1 MSFSRLDATDF
12 VISADSVTAPAWSTN
27 SPVLT
32 QFFTASVTQAS
43 LSSSYYLDVYQTA
56 SNLSNAA
63 VQFSIAYGHIYGS
76 GSAPL
81 NALIPQNTPSRI
93 TFGQYRNLMYGDAES
108 PVDFSYNGTGVTSS
122 LNLIAI
128 PVDRNRYKESLMP
141 GTFNLVLGTGSAL
154 LSLTDN
160 SNDISTITY
169 IDGGRVYNLISGS
182 NGSAVSSPTLSGA
195 SKGYT
200 VSGSYG
206 FYLPDMG
213 AIVLNPAALALP
225 VGSGGLN
232 VQLTSSTAASSLLS
246 NHLKALE
253 LFVSGARAFSSTGSG
268 FQLNSQET
276 ISSNYIFVRVK
287 NGEYN
292 YTSNPSFISGS
303 GNLVYSNFINS
314 PQTFP
319 TTVGM
324 YNDNNELLAVAKM
337 SKPLTKDFTKEALIR
352 VKLDY

>member
-27 SPVLT
+27 APVLT
-32 QFFTASVTQAS
+32 QFFTLASNATG
-43 LSSSYYLDVYQTA
+43 SYYLDVYQTA

-63 VQFSIAYGHIYGS
+63 IQFSIAYGHIYGS

-122 LNLIAI
+122 LNLIALPI
-128 PVDRNRYKESLMP
+128 DRNRYKESLMP

-213 AIVLNPAALALP
+213 AIILNPATLAL
-225 VGSGGLN
+225 STAAGGLN
-232 VQLTSSTAASSLLS
+232 VQMTSSTSPAIGGF
-246 NHLKALE
+246 NHSKVLE

>member
-32 QFFTASVTQAS
+32 QFFTLASNATG
-43 LSSSYYLDVYQTA
+43 SYYLDVYQTT
-56 SNLSNAA
+56 SSLSNAA
-63 VQFSIAYGHIYGS
+63 IQFSIAYGHIYGS

-81 NALIPQNTPSRI
+81 NPLIPQNTPSRI

-141 GTFNLVLGTGSAL
+141 GTFNLTLGTGSAL

-182 NGSAVSSPTLSGA
+182 NGSAASSPTLSGA

-200 VSGSYG
+200 TAGSYG

-213 AIVLNPAALALP
+213 TIILNPSALALA

-232 VQLTSSTAASSLLS
+232 VQMTGSTSPALGGFNNSKVLDLFKVGAA
-246 NHLKALE
+246 
-253 LFVSGARAFSSTGSG
+253 AFSLSGSG

-276 ISSNYIFVRVK
+276 ISSNYVFVRVK

-352 VKLDY
+352 VKLDW

>member
-32 QFFTASVTQAS
+32 QFFTLAGNATG
-43 LSSSYYLDVYQTA
+43 SYYLDVYQTA

-63 VQFSIAYGHIYGS
+63 VQFSIAYGHAFGS

-81 NALIPQNTPSRI
+81 NPLIPQNTPSRI
-93 TFGQYRNLMYGDAES
+93 TFGQYRNLIYGDAES
-108 PVDFSYNGTGVTSS
+108 LVDFSYNGTGVTSS
-122 LNLIAI
+122 LSLVAI

-169 IDGGRVYNLISGS
+169 VDGGRLYNLISGS
-182 NGSAVSSPTLSGA
+182 NGSAASSPTLAGA

-213 AIVLNPAALALP
+213 AIILNPAALALP

-232 VQLTSSTAASSLLS
+232 VQFTGSTTPALGGFNSR
-246 NHLKALE
+246 KMLE
-253 LFVSGARAFSSTGSG
+253 LFVSGARAFASTGSG

-276 ISSNYIFVRVK
+276 ISSNYVFVRVK

-337 SKPLTKDFTKEALIR
+337 SKPLVKDFTKEALIR
-352 VKLDY
+352 VKLDW

>member
-32 QFFTASVTQAS
+32 QFFTLASNATG
-43 LSSSYYLDVYQTA
+43 SYYLDVYQTA

-63 VQFSIAYGHIYGS
+63 IQFSIAYGHAFGS

-81 NALIPQNTPSRI
+81 NPLIPQNTPSRI
-93 TFGQYRNLMYGDAES
+93 TFGQYRNLIYGDAES
-108 PVDFSYNGTGVTSS
+108 LVDFSYNGTGVTSS

-169 IDGGRVYNLISGS
+169 VDGGRLYNLISGS
-182 NGSAVSSPTLSGA
+182 NGSAASSPTLAGA

-213 AIVLNPAALALP
+213 AIILNPAALALP

-232 VQLTSSTAASSLLS
+232 VQMTGSTLPALGGF
-246 NHLKALE
+246 NNTKVLE
-253 LFVSGARAFSSTGSG
+253 LFRSGALAFSSTGSG

-276 ISSNYIFVRVK
+276 ISSNYVFVRVK

-337 SKPLTKDFTKEALIR
+337 SKPLVKDFTKEALIR
-352 VKLDY
+352 VKLDW

>member
-1 MSFSRLDATDF
+1 
-12 VISADSVTAPAWSTN
+12 
-27 SPVLT
+27 
-32 QFFTASVTQAS
+32 
-43 LSSSYYLDVYQTA
+43 
-56 SNLSNAA
+56 
-63 VQFSIAYGHIYGS
+63 
-76 GSAPL
+76 
-81 NALIPQNTPSRI
+81 
-93 TFGQYRNLMYGDAES
+93 
-108 PVDFSYNGTGVTSS
+108 
-122 LNLIAI
+122 
-128 PVDRNRYKESLMP
+128 
-141 GTFNLVLGTGSAL
+141 
-154 LSLTDN
+154 
-160 SNDISTITY
+160 
-169 IDGGRVYNLISGS
+169 LISGS
-182 NGSAVSSPTLSGA
+182 NGSAVNSPTLTGA

-213 AIVLNPAALALP
+213 AILLNPAALALP

-232 VQLTSSTAASSLLS
+232 AQMSSTTAASSLLS

-253 LFVSGARAFSSTGSG
+253 LFVSGARAFASTGSG

-276 ISSNYIFVRVK
+276 ISSNYVFVRIK

-337 SKPLTKDFTKEALIR
+337 SKPLIKDFTKEALIR
-352 VKLDY
+352 VKLDW

>member
-1 MSFSRLDATDF
+1 
-12 VISADSVTAPAWSTN
+12 
-27 SPVLT
+27 
-32 QFFTASVTQAS
+32 
-43 LSSSYYLDVYQTA
+43 
-56 SNLSNAA
+56 
-63 VQFSIAYGHIYGS
+63 
-76 GSAPL
+76 
-81 NALIPQNTPSRI
+81 
-93 TFGQYRNLMYGDAES
+93 MYGDAES

-122 LNLIAI
+122 LNLIALPI
-128 PVDRNRYKESLMP
+128 DRNRYKESLMP

-182 NGSAVSSPTLSGA
+182 NGSAASSPTLSGA

-200 VSGSYG
+200 TAGSYG

-213 AIVLNPAALALP
+213 AIILNPSALALA

-232 VQLTSSTAASSLLS
+232 VQMTGSTSPALGGFNNTKVLDLFKVGAA
-246 NHLKALE
+246 
-253 LFVSGARAFSSTGSG
+253 AFSSTGSG

-276 ISSNYIFVRVK
+276 ISSNYVFVRVK

-319 TTVGM
+319 TTVGL

-352 VKLDY
+352 VKLDF

>member
-32 QFFTASVTQAS
+32 QFFTLASNATG
-43 LSSSYYLDVYQTA
+43 SYYLDVYQTA
-56 SNLSNAA
+56 SSLSNSA

-141 GTFNLVLGTGSAL
+141 GTFNLVLSTGSAF

-182 NGSAVSSPTLSGA
+182 NGSAALSPTLSGA

-213 AIVLNPAALALP
+213 AIILNPAALALP
-225 VGSGGLN
+225 TAAGGLN
-232 VQLTSSTAASSLLS
+232 VQMTGSTAASLGGF
-246 NHLKALE
+246 NNRKVFE
-253 LFVSGARAFSSTGSG
+253 LFLTGSN